1 MWSGIT
7 LAIMNGLLVYMIS
20 DSVDSVDPNSQM
32 MKGILTLISL
42 GFGEILGSMFIGK
55 IIDKYGNRLTSFL
68 ILAAIVI

>member
-20 DSVDSVDPNSQM
+20 DSVDSADPNSQM

-42 GFGEILGSMFIGK
+42 GFGEILGSLFIGK

-68 ILAAIVI
+68 ILAAIII